1 MATRKKTGEVKGRVK
16 KAKGARSENAKRSEE
31 RRADQVRGTREAAEV
46 DRARFR
52 ENGAARRRRSSR
64 AAARADLPARSPGR
78 VTPSSPPAARSVP
91 ISGSR
96 TALQK
101 HVDFFDTD
109 HDGRITLFETYQ
121 GLRRLGLGAVRS
133 AVFGGVINAA
143 LGPATSRAPSLTV
156 NADHINAGRHG
167 SDTGVYDEEGHFVQE
182 SFDRLFARYD
192 GDEDGALDRGDLAR
206 LFEGNRTDLLGHLGS
221 VAEFGLLLCLA
232 GEDRNGRKV
241 LTRQRLEAF
250 YDGSLFY
257 KLADEVGARRADA
270 RASLS
275 GAFRNSLEELY

>member
-1 MATRKKTGEVKGRVK
+1 MATRKKTDEVKGRVK
-16 KAKGARSENAKRSEE
+16 SAPN
-31 RRADQVRGTREAAEV
+31 
-46 DRARFR
+46 
-52 ENGAARRRRSSR
+52 
-64 AAARADLPARSPGR
+64 
-78 VTPSSPPAARSVP
+78 
-91 ISGSR
+91 SGPR

-121 GLRRLGLGAVRS
+121 GLRRLGLGAARS

-143 LGPATSRAPSLTV
+143 LGPTTSRAPSLTV
-156 NADHINAGRHG
+156 DASHINAGKHG
-167 SDTGVYDEEGHFVQE
+167 SDTGVYDEDGHFVRQR
-182 SFDRLFARYD
+182 FDRLFARYD
-192 GDEDGALDRGDLAR
+192 GDEDGALDREDLAR

-221 VAEFGLLLCLA
+221 VAEFGLLLSLA
-232 GEDRNGRKV
+232 GEERNGRKV
-241 LTRQRLEAF
+241 LTRQRLEEF

-257 KLADEVGARRADA
+257 RLADQVGARRADA